1 MSWST
6 GSIGKPAPSCV
17 MQTQPLSKRLSLLLP
32 CADQRA
38 RQRRMGIVTKC
49 LTKAFDNYLAKQLPF
64 ARPFLTN
71 PLELSTL
78 RIYICVKIYPTTLAE
93 HPTNNNDPGRVL
105 FWKSC
110 KWKENASN
118 FKQHLVRDD
127 IQGHLLEQL
136 VKSIPGIPANKWQAC
151 WRMQSCQSHLGEA
164 TSTSKLPHPNGCGL
178 GFNTTLQGARLEKC
192 MVLANNSEKQHQ
204 STSVSAQAKRTSCI
218 GIIRLNEHL

>member
-1 MSWST
+1 MCWPK
-6 GSIGKPAPSCV
+6 GKAKKNGHCH
-17 MQTQPLSKRLSLLLP
+17 K
-32 CADQRA
+32 
-38 RQRRMGIVTKC
+38 IF
-49 LTKAFDNYLAKQLPF
+49 TKAFDNYLAKQGHLQDLFP
-64 ARPFLTN
+64 TN
-71 PLELSTL
+71 PRELSTL
-78 RIYICVKIYPTTLAE
+78 CIYICLPENHRERVNQRNTVSHNSCLKIYPTTLAE

-127 IQGHLLEQL
+127 IEGHLLEQL

-178 GFNTTLQGARLEKC
+178 GFNTTLQGARLERY